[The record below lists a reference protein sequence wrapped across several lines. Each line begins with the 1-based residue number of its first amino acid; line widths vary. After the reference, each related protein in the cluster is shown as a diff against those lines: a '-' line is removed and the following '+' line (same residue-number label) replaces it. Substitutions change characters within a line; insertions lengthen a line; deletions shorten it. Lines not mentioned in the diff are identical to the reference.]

1 MHEDNGAVAQVFV
14 ISNGVDDGIATV
26 ILPVER
32 IGIGY
37 SFRWKR
43 NVEKRDGC
51 GVLRSLYISRK
62 QVAKTGKKLIY
73 YRKGITGIDLE
84 VVG

>member
-1 MHEDNGAVAQVFV
+1 MLV
-14 ISNGVDDGIATV
+14 IGDCVDDRVDTV
-26 ILPVER
+26 VFPVKR

>member
-1 MHEDNGAVAQVFV
+1 MREDNGTVAKVFM
-14 ISNGVDDGIATV
+14 IGDCVDDGITAV
-26 ILPVER
+26 VFPVKG